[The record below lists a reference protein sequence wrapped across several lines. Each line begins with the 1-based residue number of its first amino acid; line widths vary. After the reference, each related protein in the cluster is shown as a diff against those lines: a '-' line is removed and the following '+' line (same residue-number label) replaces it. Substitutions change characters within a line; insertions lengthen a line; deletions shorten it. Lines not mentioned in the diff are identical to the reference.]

1 MPMHG
6 TGEGPRG
13 AQEPSAPRE
22 VTVVSSEG
30 PDDFVVDVRNLSKVY
45 EPLPLWMKIMLRSSI
60 SSPVTALDDVSFRV
74 SRGEIC
80 AIVGPN
86 GAGKS
91 TLFRIITG
99 LTTATTGVALIDG
112 LDSVRDATAV
122 RRVVGFAP
130 ADDRSLYLRHSC
142 RENLTFHG
150 RLQGMSGKELSKRTA
165 EVLELVGLEGVSN
178 RVGFALSA
186 GMRARLQVARAML
199 HRPSV
204 LILDE
209 PTGAVDPM
217 GSQELLEIIVGV
229 VREERLAVLLSSH
242 RLEEIEVLHDHVLL
256 LDGGRAVYYGDLDSL
271 RKVWQRPLTEVTFR
285 TAEAARAGF
294 DELKRQGES
303 DVNWRTDQSL
313 IVGTGAGTGT
323 ILTMLATQLS
333 EITGVREVRLGTRE
347 LLAEVLSRS
356 AEGTV

>member
-1 MPMHG
+1 MTMHG
-6 TGEGPRG
+6 TGQSPRG
-13 AQEPSAPRE
+13 APEPDSDHDAAKNAIR
-22 VTVVSSEG
+22 
-30 PDDFVVDVRNLSKVY
+30 DDFVVDVRNLSKVY
-45 EPLPLWMKIMLRSSI
+45 EPLPLWMKVMLRSSI

-74 SRGEIC
+74 ARGEIC

-91 TLFRIITG
+91 TLFRILTG
-99 LTTATTGVALIDG
+99 LTTSTAGVALIDG
-112 LDSVRDATAV
+112 LDSARHATAV
-122 RRVVGFAP
+122 RRIVGFAP

-142 RENLTFHG
+142 RENLMFHG
-150 RLQGMSGKELSKRTA
+150 RLQGIGRKELSKRTT
-165 EVLELVGLEGVSN
+165 EVLELVGLERVGN

-229 VREERLAVLLSSH
+229 VREEGLAVLLSSH

-256 LDGGRAVYYGDLDSL
+256 LDGGKAVYYGDLDSL
-271 RKVWQRPLTEVTFR
+271 RKVWQQPLTEVTFR
-285 TAEAARAGF
+285 TQEAAHAGF
-294 DELKRQGES
+294 EVLKQHEA
-303 DVNWRTDQSL
+303 DVSWRTDESL
-313 IVGTGAGTGT
+313 IVGTGAGAGA
-323 ILTMLATQLS
+323 ILTMLAGQLN

-347 LLAEVLSRS
+347 LLAEVLLRS
-356 AEGTV
+356 AEGSV